1 VTTDLH
7 NSFFEAT
14 KNVFQMMLDLSLDA
28 GSPSKDD
35 SPDDAQDIVVGVTGD
50 LTGEIVY
57 HFPNRTSLGMVSI
70 MSGMEVEAVDEFVT
84 SAISEIANIISG
96 NVMTLLEGENV
107 RCDIL
112 PPELKDSGCDRL
124 TDAALCFVT
133 RIGGM
138 CLDIRLNPTK

>member
-1 VTTDLH
+1 
-7 NSFFEAT
+7 
-14 KNVFQMMLDLSLDA
+14 
-28 GSPSKDD
+28 
-35 SPDDAQDIVVGVTGD
+35 
-50 LTGEIVY
+50 
-57 HFPNRTSLGMVSI
+57 MVSI